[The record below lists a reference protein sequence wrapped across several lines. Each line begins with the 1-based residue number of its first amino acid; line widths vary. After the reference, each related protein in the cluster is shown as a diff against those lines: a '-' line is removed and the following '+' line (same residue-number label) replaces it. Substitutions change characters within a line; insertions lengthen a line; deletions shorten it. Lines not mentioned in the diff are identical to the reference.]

1 MESIPLSQVF
11 TPFFTEAEEELL
23 VVQANEIMARTQAA
37 HPGQPIFF
45 QEHFSE
51 QDRPIMNAYRDL
63 ILSKDLDDLADLLA
77 KASPDG
83 PTSVQKA
90 VAVPM
95 STPQFLPTP
104 VAPLPL
110 AAPYA
115 LYTKPIH
122 QLVQGIA
129 KKSGGKC
136 KYTPIEATEILLN
149 RVIIRQFDQKFY
161 FFDGS
166 VFQSLPDK
174 HIGTF
179 VHYYLND
186 IVQFDGS
193 AQLVK
198 NVVTVLRAHPAVQV
212 FQTTDHPDQIYF
224 LNGALSISTGQLR
237 AIDPRVDFFTAYVPV
252 SYPQGQTV
260 VCPQMDQFLNTCFGG
275 HEAYIETAWEMLGYL
290 LTCDTSAKCFFA
302 LVGVSNSGKS
312 VFCRLVDHLFSPGS
326 ASYCTPDQLSGRF
339 GAHTVRVCRINIC
352 AELAYGKIGFDFM
365 GFLKSITGND
375 MRMSEQKFH
384 DAQQLNPNCKFLF
397 ASNFNLQVA
406 GADDA
411 FWNRLVLLPFSFA
424 VPSDQQD
431 KGLLDKLLMEA
442 PAIVAKA
449 VEAFKRLRARNYIF
463 PISRGNAR
471 QISNV
476 YHYFSDAEAIAKFI
490 DECCELAPEHS
501 ESTALLHT
509 ASLAFCDRNHFPA
522 IMDRVQFSRKLH
534 GVCGGKIE
542 KAKWRVGEATVN
554 GYRGIRLK
562 EGWNV

>member
-1 MESIPLSQVF
+1 MPLSGVF
-11 TPFFTEAEEELL
+11 APFYSKAEEDFLIAR
-23 VVQANEIMARTQAA
+23 VKEIMARTQAA
-37 HPGQPIFF
+37 HPGQPIFLP
-45 QEHFSE
+45 EHFSE
-51 QDRPIMNAYRDL
+51 EDLPTMNAYRDL
-63 ILSKDLDDLADLLA
+63 IRSKDLDDLAELLA
-77 KASPDG
+77 KTSPDG

-90 VAVPM
+90 VAAPM
-95 STPQFLPTP
+95 STPQFQPTP

-122 QLVQGIA
+122 QLVQEA
-129 KKSGGKC
+129 TKKPASKF
-136 KYTPIEATEILLN
+136 KYTPIEATEILLS

-161 FFDGS
+161 FFNGA
-166 VFQSLPDK
+166 VFQNLPDK

-198 NVVTVLRAHPAVQV
+198 NVVTVLRTHPAVQV

-237 AIDPRVDFFTAYVPV
+237 AIDPRVDFFTAYIPV
-252 SYPQGQTV
+252 SYPQGQPV

-275 HEAYIETAWEMLGYL
+275 NEAYIETAWEMLGYL

-312 VFCRLVDHLFSPGS
+312 VFCRLIDHLFSPGS

-339 GAHTVRVCRINIC
+339 GAHAVRVCRINIC
-352 AELAYGKIGFDFM
+352 AELAYGKISFDFM

-384 DAQQLNPNCKFLF
+384 DVQQLNPNCKFLF

-411 FWNRLVLLPFSFA
+411 FWNRLILLPFSFA
-424 VPSDQQD
+424 VPPDQQD

-442 PAIVAKA
+442 PAIAAKA

-463 PISRGNAR
+463 PIPRGNAR
-471 QISNV
+471 QIGNV
-476 YHYFSDAEAIAKFI
+476 YRYVSDAEALTKFVN
-490 DECCELAPEHS
+490 DCCELAPEYS
-501 ESTALLHT
+501 ETTAQLHT
-509 ASLAFCDRNHFPA
+509 ASQIFFDRNHFPS

-542 KAKWRVGEATVN
+542 KAKWRVGEATTN

-562 EGWNV
+562 EGWNA